1 MALPSSGAIS
11 FANFNTELGNT
22 AGSQIDLE
30 AAAVAFSINT
40 RPHGM
45 DEFYGLS
52 IAPPD
57 PTYSIVADRVLV
69 NEGQYINFDVFTTN
83 VSNGTVLYWQAIGE
97 PGEEYTSPTGD
108 DFEGYLTGTVTIN
121 SNTGS
126 FGFQVFEDQDTEGEE
141 VFVMRLR
148 TGSAAGPIVATTDAI
163 FIQDTSQDPPPPPP
177 SESYYR
183 MISCSGIVDDV
194 QYYKLGSPLTTMY
207 KTSRNEYFYWD
218 GQSGSGISL
227 GLFQPTL
234 ESTTFTS
241 CAQTG
246 GQL

>member
-11 FANFNTELGNT
+11 FSDLNVAIGN
-22 AGSQIDLE
+22 ASNAQLDLQS
-30 AAAVAFSINT
+30 ASNALQASGA
-40 RPHGM
+40 PYGM
-45 DEFYGLS
+45 DELYGQSL
-52 IAPPD
+52 P
-57 PTYSIVADRVLV
+57 PTYSIVADRALV

-83 VSNGTVLYWQAIGE
+83 VSNGTVLYWQAVGE
-97 PGEEYTSPTGD
+97 PGEAAPTGD

-148 TGSAAGPIVATTDAI
+148 TGSASGPIVATTDAI

-183 MISCSGIVDDV
+183 MISCSGLVDDV
-194 QYYKLGSPLTTMY
+194 QYYNLGSPLTTMY

-227 GLFQPTL
+227 GLLQPTL
-234 ESTTFTS
+234 QSTSFTS

-246 GQL
+246 GQV